1 MASETFRMNTT
12 YIYGM
17 LLGGTVVSA
26 LGGAAEYMK
35 EKQMPSY
42 KSMIRDFLVGAILV
56 LFLLQIVPDSM
67 ENLVSALP
75 ALPNLATVTSGSLD
89 PDLQVG
95 PARFQSTRVEMEQ
108 KSQVWWSFPGGI
120 GWPTPIP
127 LKGGKRKT
135 RKGRKSSKKTRKG
148 RKGATR
154 RR

>member
-26 LGGAAEYMK
+26 LGGVAEYMK

-42 KSMIRDFLVGAILV
+42 KSLVRDFLVGAILV

-67 ENLVSALP
+67 TNLVDALP
-75 ALPNLATVTSGSLD
+75 AMPQLGSMVSSIAE

-95 PARFQSTRVEMEQ
+95 PARF
-108 KSQVWWSFPGGI
+108 
-120 GWPTPIP
+120 
-127 LKGGKRKT
+127 
-135 RKGRKSSKKTRKG
+135 
-148 RKGATR
+148 
-154 RR
+154 